1 MDIPQLEGPVGFLK
15 PDRPHEMGDKPGY
28 SPKNGE
34 KPVYPPK
41 VDCTDTVPLE
51 TIKSLYF
58 PQTRRR

>member
-1 MDIPQLEGPVGFLK
+1 MGFLK

-41 VDCTDTVPLE
+41 VDCTETVPLE
-51 TIKSLYF
+51 TIK
-58 PQTRRR
+58 TM